1 MTVYDV
7 VHVAIPAHTRA
18 AEEVCKRKAKRAG
31 FGYRWAVATPDQ
43 LRHFAEVGARSVVID
58 GNVTLTA
65 EQAAMVN
72 GLMARAKQPTEAA

>member
-7 VHVAIPAHTRA
+7 VHVATSSGVHVAQHTCRKKEVRA
-18 AEEVCKRKAKRAG
+18 SGV
-31 FGYRWAVATPDQ
+31 FSWAVATPDQ

>member
-7 VHVAIPAHTRA
+7 IHVATTGFDAAHRTCRHKEQIIGGTFTWA
-18 AEEVCKRKAKRAG
+18 AI
-31 FGYRWAVATPDQ
+31 YPDQ

-65 EQAAMVN
+65 EQAATVN